1 MREIKFR
8 AKNLYEDYLRIN
20 KDDEELTKIGPGQIW
35 VYGGY
40 AEIDGRGF
48 IFPEGKTHFG
58 HGDYWT
64 DDDVLDIPIVDK
76 NTLGQFT
83 GLTDKNGRE
92 IYEGDVFLD
101 TEYYEPTYRK
111 IVYRN
116 GQWEAVASDGIW
128 FPLLKDQEPLSD
140 ELRHIEVIGNIHDN
154 PELLKQ

>member
-8 AKNLYEDYLRIN
+8 AKNLYEDYLRVN

-58 HGDYWT
+58 HGDFWT
-64 DDDVLDIPIVDK
+64 DDDVLDIPVVDK

-83 GLTDKNGRE
+83 GLTDKHGHD
-92 IYEGDVFLD
+92 IYEGD
-101 TEYYEPTYRK
+101 
-111 IVYRN
+111 IVQWTKDNLKYVVKFRSGMFYSSVEELNKGIN
-116 GQWEAVASDGIW
+116 GG
-128 FPLLKDQEPLSD
+128 FPLWVLCEEEQPC
-140 ELRHIEVIGNIHDN
+140 HIVGNIHDN
-154 PELLKQ
+154 PSLMKQ